1 MILVNDFFSN
11 IFYFLFSGN
20 SSKVANPLKQ
30 RLSATK
36 KYLKFFLF
44 FLFFS
49 AFFHFV
55 EKSGAIYHMFF
66 NVHLRNTHFYFKKA
80 LKPTKK
86 HFLAILVI

>member
-1 MILVNDFFSN
+1 MQAFFAN
-11 IFYFLFSGN
+11 IFYFLVSGN

-44 FLFFS
+44 FFVFS
-49 AFFHFV
+49 DFFHFV